1 MTTNAA
7 DLRARL
13 AALWERVNASTPD
26 DEWPAVTLLTS
37 GSGLDKVPPGF
48 TAYAVGP
55 WDEHPENAPASGRH
69 VVVLPSVHPNA
80 PLGLRR
86 RLMAR
91 AVANGT
97 GTCPL
102 CSAALGLSQ
111 RLPGPGEP
119 GRAVWHALPVYLAVR
134 HATGCPADDWTE
146 TDRGWLLPPVGTA
159 PEPDEHDDTDDT
171 DEPTDER
178 NTP

>member
-7 DLRARL
+7 DLRAAL
-13 AALWERVNASTPD
+13 AALWERAHDSTPD
-26 DEWPAVTLLTS
+26 HEWPTVTVLTS

-48 TAYAVGP
+48 TPYAVGP
-55 WDEHPENAPASGRH
+55 WTEHPENAPREGRH
-69 VVVLPSVHPNA
+69 VVVLPTAHPNA

-91 AVANGT
+91 AVALGT
-97 GTCPL
+97 GRCPL
-102 CSAALGLSQ
+102 CSEVAGLTQ

-146 TDRGWLLPPVGTA
+146 ADRSWLAPPVGTA
-159 PEPDEHDDTDDT
+159 PTDDPEHPTT
-171 DEPTDER
+171 DDTDER